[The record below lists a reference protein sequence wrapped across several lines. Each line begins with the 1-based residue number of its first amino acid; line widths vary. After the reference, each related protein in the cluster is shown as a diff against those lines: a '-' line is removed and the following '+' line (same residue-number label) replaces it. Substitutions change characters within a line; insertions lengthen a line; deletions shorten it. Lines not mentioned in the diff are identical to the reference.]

1 MTRRPA
7 RRLRASK
14 PARRGNSPARQSGRA
29 READSRRPV
38 KIANRPGRLAFAK
51 MPGRRECGIP
61 RRSQPDY
68 GRFPAAPYRESPI
81 TAQMHELP
89 WLRFRS
95 VAGRLIPADQPSV
108 TRIPGS
114 AAIGGNPAGTAAA
127 RVPLPGTRAARLA
140 VR

>member
-1 MTRRPA
+1 
-7 RRLRASK
+7 
-14 PARRGNSPARQSGRA
+14 
-29 READSRRPV
+29 
-38 KIANRPGRLAFAK
+38 

-95 VAGRLIPADQPSV
+95 VAGRLNPADPPSV